1 MNLLALDT
9 SSDAC
14 SVALQVGKTT
24 VERHVVRPREHTQL
38 LVPMIEEA
46 MDEAGAT
53 FGDLDAIVPGIGP
66 GSFIGIRIAASVA
79 QGIAFA
85 SRLKLLPVSSL
96 AAVAAEC
103 LATVGPER
111 IAVAQD
117 AHMNEVYL
125 AAFTRGDAGLPVQ
138 SGAALLAGIAPI
150 AALAEGAGWHAAGAG
165 WRRYP
170 ELLARNAATLAG
182 VLEVLYPRARFL
194 LDLAQKDWASGLAI
208 EPDELLPDYLREQV
222 ATAAP
227 LSACR
232 PAAPAASD
240 DL

>member
-14 SVALQVGKTT
+14 SVALQVGRTI
-24 VERHVVRPREHTQL
+24 VERHVVRPKEHTEL
-38 LVPMIEEA
+38 LVPMIGEA
-46 MDEAGAT
+46 LDEAGAT

-66 GSFIGIRIAASVA
+66 GSFIGVRIAASVA

-85 SRLKLLPVSSL
+85 SQLKLVPVSSL

-103 LATVGPER
+103 FAAAGPEC

-125 AAFTRGDAGLPVQ
+125 ALFTRGDSGLPVQ
-138 SGAALLAGIAPI
+138 SGATLLAGIAPI
-150 AALAEGAGWHAAGAG
+150 AALAEGSAGRWQAAGAG

-170 ELLARNAATLAG
+170 ELLARNAGSLAG
-182 VLEVLYPRARFL
+182 VIEVLYPRARFL
-194 LDLAQKDWASGLAI
+194 LDLARKDWAAGRAI

-227 LSACR
+227 LPAC
-232 PAAPAASD
+232 
-240 DL
+240 

>member
-14 SVALQVGKTT
+14 SVALQVGKTI
-24 VERHVVRPREHTQL
+24 VERHVVRPKGHTQL

-46 MDEAGAT
+46 LDEAGAT
-53 FGDLDAIVPGIGP
+53 FSDLDAIVPGVGP
-66 GSFIGIRIAASVA
+66 GSFIGVRIAASVA

-85 SRLKLLPVSSL
+85 SKLKLVPVSSL

-103 LATVGPER
+103 FETAGPGR

-125 AAFTRGDAGLPVQ
+125 ALFTRGDAGLPVQ

-150 AALAEGAGWHAAGAG
+150 AALAEGGASGWQAAGAG
-165 WRRYP
+165 WQRYP
-170 ELLARNAATLAG
+170 ELLARNAVSLAG
-182 VLEVLYPRARFL
+182 VIEVLYPRARFL
-194 LDLAQKDWASGLAI
+194 LDLARKDWAAGLAI

-227 LSACR
+227 LSAC
-232 PAAPAASD
+232 
-240 DL
+240 

>member
-14 SVALQVGKTT
+14 SVALQVGTT
-24 VERHVVRPREHTQL
+24 IVERHIVRPKEHTQR
-38 LVPMIEEA
+38 LVPMIAEV

-53 FGDLDAIVPGIGP
+53 LADLDAIVPGIGP

-85 SRLKLLPVSSL
+85 SQLKLVPVSSL

-103 LATVGPER
+103 FATVGIER
-111 IAVAQD
+111 VAVAQD

-125 AAFTRGDAGLPVQ
+125 ASYTRGDAGLPLQ

-150 AALAEGAGWHAAGAG
+150 AALAEGGAAGWHAAGAG

-170 ELLARNAATLAG
+170 ELLAQNAASLAG
-182 VLEVLYPRARFL
+182 AIEVLYPRARFL
-194 LDLAQKDWASGLAI
+194 LDLARKDWAAGLAI
-208 EPDELLPDYLREQV
+208 DPDELLPDYLREQV

-227 LSACR
+227 LPAC
-232 PAAPAASD
+232 
-240 DL
+240 